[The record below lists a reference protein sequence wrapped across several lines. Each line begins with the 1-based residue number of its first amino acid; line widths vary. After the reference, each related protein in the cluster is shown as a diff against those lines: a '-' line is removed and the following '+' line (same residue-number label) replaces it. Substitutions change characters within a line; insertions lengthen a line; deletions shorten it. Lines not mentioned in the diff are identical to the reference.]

1 MCLKFCGPLT
11 LVLVVI
17 MNIEHL
23 YRNSPS
29 HPKWEGSFV
38 ERLHEYSEWDE
49 QAFWLV
55 HKDLVELA
63 KEFATVETVPKDI
76 AARVVALQK
85 TVSTSFAANFNK
97 NDGFVIDNLDTEKLH
112 EFMERFDMAVLG
124 VFTGQVLPESSFD
137 LVSPLLVNN

>member
-1 MCLKFCGPLT
+1 
-11 LVLVVI
+11 
-17 MNIEHL
+17 MNIENL

-38 ERLHEYSEWDE
+38 QRLHEYCEWDKN
-49 QAFWLV
+49 AFWLV
-55 HKDLVELA
+55 HKDLIELA
-63 KEFATVETVPKDI
+63 KQFSEVDSVPKDI

-97 NDGFVIDNLDTEKLH
+97 NDGFSIENLSIETLH
-112 EFMERFDMAVLG
+112 EFMERFDMAILG